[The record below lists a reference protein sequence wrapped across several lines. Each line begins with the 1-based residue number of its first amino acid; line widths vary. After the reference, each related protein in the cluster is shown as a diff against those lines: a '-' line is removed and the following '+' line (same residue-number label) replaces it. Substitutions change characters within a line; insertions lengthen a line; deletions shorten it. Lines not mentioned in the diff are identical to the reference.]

1 VKPNRRIRR
10 TVRRILHP
18 SDFSAASTPAFH
30 KAVEAAKAFHA
41 DLLVVHV
48 PTAFPVSPGGEM
60 TAETW
65 DVLLR
70 SQREVAEE
78 RLARLVKKARAAGV
92 PVSGVVMDVGVT
104 HEQIVRMA
112 RRRRI
117 GLIVMGTHGR
127 TGLTRALLGS
137 VAARVI
143 ATAPCPVM
151 TVHASS
157 RRPPLAL
164 APGA

>member
-1 VKPNRRIRR
+1 VRATRQARAIRR
-10 TVRRILHP
+10 VLHA
-18 SDFSAASTPAFH
+18 SDFSPASTPAFRR
-30 KAVEAAKAFHA
+30 AVEAAKAFHA
-41 DLLVVHV
+41 DLLIVHV
-48 PTAFPVSPGGEM
+48 LAALPVGVGGEM

-65 DVLLR
+65 DVLLT

-78 RLARLVKKARAAGV
+78 RLARLVKRARAAGV
-92 PVSGVVMDVGVT
+92 RVSGVVMDVGVT

-112 RRRRI
+112 RRRRC

-137 VAARVI
+137 VATRVI